1 MYRRYGKGPF
11 YVQFFVRFPGYTD
24 KESFVVELPSLWELP
39 HSVSTFLELVHSKL
53 YDGTAFLAN
62 TGGSKGILK
71 IGGNP
76 VEKESARLER
86 RYKQLGYEDSA
97 LYFTETSPANYP
109 CTNKYSVGFVGR
121 GPGLEIYLSSAS
133 GDNGDASE
141 KTCFGRVVRGMKI
154 LNRLD
159 SITSKS
165 NQAVDIV
172 EVVYLAIE

>member
-1 MYRRYGKGPF
+1 M
-11 YVQFFVRFPGYTD
+11 
-24 KESFVVELPSLWELP
+24 ELPSLWELP

-62 TGGSKGILK
+62 TSGTKGILK

-86 RYKQLGYEDSA
+86 RYKQLGYDDSA

-121 GPGLEIYLSSAS
+121 GPGLEIYLSPGEDS
-133 GDNGDASE
+133 DASK

-154 LNRLD
+154 LNRLN

-165 NQAVDIV
+165 SQAVDIV
-172 EVVYLAIE
+172 EVLYLAIE